1 MSYSVTIKNAEG
13 TCKSDLFA
21 KMAKRGDLQAT
32 KITSLINNV
41 VTIKGYAIC
50 NIKSEDKEF
59 DIVYYDTKEFGL
71 ISSGSQIFAES
82 VLEYYG
88 DVSKIRIVEVK
99 TRKGKTYKAIPELTE
114 NEKQGE
120 YDETT
125 DDLPF

>member
-13 TCKSDLFA
+13 TCKSELFA

-32 KITSLINNV
+32 KITNLINNV
-41 VTIKGYAIC
+41 VTIKGYAVC
-50 NIKSEDKEF
+50 SVKTEDKEF
-59 DIVYYDTKEFGL
+59 DNVYYDTKEYGL

-88 DVSKIRIVEVK
+88 DVNKIRIVEVK

-114 NEKQGE
+114 NEEQGE

>member
-82 VLEYYG
+82 VIEYYG
-88 DVSKIRIVEVK
+88 DVDKIRIAEVK

-114 NEKQGE
+114 NKQGE